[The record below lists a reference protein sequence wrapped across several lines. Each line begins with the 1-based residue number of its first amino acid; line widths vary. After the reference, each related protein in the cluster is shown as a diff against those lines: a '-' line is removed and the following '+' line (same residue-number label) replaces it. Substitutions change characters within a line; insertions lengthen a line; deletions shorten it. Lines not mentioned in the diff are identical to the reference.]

1 MKYFVRNTG
10 SSVIF
15 GPYSLA
21 EIEAKQK
28 AGELSVDALAPED
41 CGTGLADVAPS
52 PAEDWIP
59 VNQFPGLGV
68 QKVICPNCS
77 HKFTG
82 KVVAGE
88 TCPECNKL
96 LVSAIEKPAGPR
108 SFLGVLIQLLSGA
121 LTLFLSFILGF
132 VTQLISLGVLCSFAK
147 QGDKRLILPAV
158 ILCIVWIA
166 LGIPMVRRPSTA
178 SRGFAF
184 GIFIGVGLTAL
195 LTTICAMN

>member
-15 GPYSLA
+15 GPYSLE

-41 CGTGLADVAPS
+41 RGTGLADAARS

-88 TCPECNKL
+88 TCPECRKL
-96 LVSAIEKPAGPR
+96 LIPAVEKPVTQR
-108 SFLGVLIQLLSGA
+108 LFGA
-121 LTLFLSFILGF
+121 LTLFIFFIGGFLVHFFSFIFLCGF
-132 VTQLISLGVLCSFAK
+132 LAGGRSSRT
-147 QGDKRLILPAV
+147 LILPAV
-158 ILCIVWIA
+158 ILCVVWIA
-166 LGIPMVRRPSTA
+166 LGILIVCKPSNA

-195 LTTICAMN
+195 LTANCAMQP